1 MTRQILSALLAVA
14 IGSNAAASP
23 EASIPLRELYAEA
36 SIVAVVELL
45 EGHVVAA
52 GGESCGARYKGRV
65 IEGTK
70 NAMPGQQLEFGFAT
84 SLKVGA
90 KYFVLLDDYKNV
102 GFDRYPE
109 FQPRCKSVLP
119 GLAVVGIWRGAMEVN
134 SSADDPARR
143 DAWTVRRAN
152 LVEYP
157 IGTRSKEV
165 GGERQLVFTDM
176 VTRMKDAPSAAR

>member
-1 MTRQILSALLAVA
+1 MTRQILSALLALA
-14 IGSNAAASP
+14 IGSNAAAWTDVP
-23 EASIPLRELYAEA
+23 IPLRQLYAE
-36 SIVAVVELL
+36 SSTVAVVELL
-45 EGHVVAA
+45 EGRAVVA
-52 GGESCGARYKGRV
+52 GGETCGARYKGRV

-70 NAMPGQQLEFGFAT
+70 NATPGQQLEFGFAPF
-84 SLKVGA
+84 LKVGA

-102 GFDRYPE
+102 RFDRYPE
-109 FQPRCKSVLP
+109 FQPRCKGVLP
-119 GLAVVGIWRGAMEVN
+119 GLAIVGIWRGAMEVD
-134 SSADDPARR
+134 SSPARR

-176 VTRMKDAPSAAR
+176 VTRMKDAPPDAR